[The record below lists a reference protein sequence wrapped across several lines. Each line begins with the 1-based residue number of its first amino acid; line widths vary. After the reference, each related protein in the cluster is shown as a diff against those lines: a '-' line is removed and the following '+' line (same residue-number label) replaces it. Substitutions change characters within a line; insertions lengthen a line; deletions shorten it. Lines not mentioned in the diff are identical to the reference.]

1 MIFSSVQNLI
11 FRVHQFDHFSCM
23 CSFAEELTHLREKV
37 KTLEEH
43 EAEFGQKRAK
53 FKEIYMQKESMNHFI

>member
-1 MIFSSVQNLI
+1 
-11 FRVHQFDHFSCM
+11 M

-37 KTLEEH
+37 KILEEH

-53 FKEIYMQKESMNHFI
+53 FKEIYMQKESMNHFIW

>member
-1 MIFSSVQNLI
+1 
-11 FRVHQFDHFSCM
+11 M

-53 FKEIYMQKESMNHFI
+53 FKEIYMQKESTNIYLIDNLFMIKPYVNENWKL